1 MDFETKS
8 KVSGDD
14 DLDALEQDVELKK
27 QKKSMFFANFM
38 LLSVI

>member
-27 QKKSMFFANFM
+27 QKKSVFLTIC
-38 LLSVI
+38 LL